1 MKSKE
6 LIKLDFLDSINT
18 NSAKIFID
26 NLKSCS
32 IQKPNASCLW
42 INISSPGGD
51 IDVAIELYNFLK
63 QLDCSI
69 ITNNISVVNSA
80 AIILFLA
87 GSERYCDY
95 TSTFYVHS
103 VTKKLRGV
111 FDADRLIR
119 EAKEIKINTER
130 VVKILTDNTL
140 PSLTYWKRLMKKG
153 EIISSKQAIKLGL
166 STQISS
172 RDDYQI

>member
-1 MKSKE
+1 MKSKDV
-6 LIKLDFLDSINT
+6 IKLDFWDSINT
-18 NSAKIFID
+18 NSAKVFIE
-26 NLKSCS
+26 NLKTCS
-32 IQKPNASCLW
+32 LQNPDANCIW

-63 QLDCSI
+63 QLDCCI
-69 ITNNISVVNSA
+69 ITNNMSVVNSA
-80 AIILFLA
+80 AIILYLA

-119 EAKEIKINTER
+119 EAKEIKLNTKR
-130 VVKILTDNTL
+130 VTAILTDNTI

-166 STQISS
+166 STHIFS
-172 RDDYQI
+172 RNNEQ

>member
-1 MKSKE
+1 MESNDV
-6 LIKLDFLDSINT
+6 IKLDFLDSINT
-18 NSAKIFID
+18 NSAKVFIE
-26 NLKSCS
+26 NLKTCS
-32 IQKPNASCLW
+32 LGKPEANCTR

-63 QLDCSI
+63 QLDCYI

-80 AIILFLA
+80 AIILYLA
-87 GSERYCDY
+87 GTERYCDY

-119 EAKEIKINTER
+119 EAKELKLNTDR
-130 VVKILTDNTL
+130 VTKILTENTI
-140 PSLTYWKRLMKKG
+140 PSLSYWRRLMKKG
-153 EIISSKQAIKLGL
+153 EIISSEQAIKLGL
-166 STQISS
+166 STQIFS
-172 RDDYQI
+172 RNNEQ

>member
-1 MKSKE
+1 MMKSKDV
-6 LIKLDFLDSINT
+6 IKLDFLDSINT
-18 NSAKIFID
+18 NSAQVFIE
-26 NLKSCS
+26 NLKTCS
-32 IQKPNASCLW
+32 VQKPDANCIW

-63 QLDCSI
+63 QLDCFI

-80 AIILFLA
+80 AIILYLA
-87 GSERYCDY
+87 GTDRYCDY

-119 EAKEIKINTER
+119 EAKEIKLNTER
-130 VVKILTDNTL
+130 VTKILADNTI
-140 PSLTYWKRLMKKG
+140 PSFTYWKRLMKKG
-153 EIISSKQAIKLGL
+153 EILSPKQAIKLGL
-166 STQISS
+166 STQIFS
-172 RDDYQI
+172 RNNDQ